1 MALYGHPLKDHLP
14 MMRPIRQE
22 WQETLD
28 AREAALAKRHLRPS
42 QTSNTSSELP
52 PLLIGQAVQVQNQT
66 GTKPNKWLSTG
77 VIVETLPHR
86 QYRIRIDGSRR
97 LSLRNRKFLK
107 PINPV
112 CRKNNWALE
121 QSPNPTSSGQ
131 SPEGTCM
138 EKEPQPRSPQQ
149 MPVTPMVPSTQL
161 MHSTGNSQ
169 APPIPVDLM
178 PHTEGMVQNP
188 VSSMVEPT
196 TMPPDTAQS
205 PLILQ
210 PPSTASTDGEGGSYQ
225 RAKRPREACKPC
237 DPRRIKLQMVGAGHP
252 PRSDD

>member
-1 MALYGHPLKDHLP
+1 MAGNFGCPRSSP
-14 MMRPIRQE
+14 F
-22 WQETLD
+22 
-28 AREAALAKRHLRPS
+28 S
-42 QTSNTSSELP
+42 SNQTSNTSNELP

-138 EKEPQPRSPQQ
+138 EKEPQPKSPQQ

-169 APPIPVDLM
+169 APPISVDFM

-210 PPSTASTDGEGGSYQ
+210 PPSTASTHELDAPKSPSTRQPAPEAKGSDRSNWRIPEGGPNS
-225 RAKRPREACKPC
+225 RPRRQNHQRLVYDAQTGLYRKPISK
-237 DPRRIKLQMVGAGHP
+237 R
-252 PRSDD
+252 